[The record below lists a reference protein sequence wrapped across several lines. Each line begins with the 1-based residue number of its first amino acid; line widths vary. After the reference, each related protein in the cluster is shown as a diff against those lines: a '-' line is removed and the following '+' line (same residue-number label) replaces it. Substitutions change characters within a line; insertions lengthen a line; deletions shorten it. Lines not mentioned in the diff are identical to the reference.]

1 MGAWRPAKGEL
12 RGAGERNSEEK
23 TGAVELSGMAIMMA
37 AKGNKATNG
46 RGDGLG
52 LAQRS
57 TSDGFRIDGDD
68 KRRAEENV

>member
-1 MGAWRPAKGEL
+1 
-12 RGAGERNSEEK
+12 
-23 TGAVELSGMAIMMA
+23 MAIMMA